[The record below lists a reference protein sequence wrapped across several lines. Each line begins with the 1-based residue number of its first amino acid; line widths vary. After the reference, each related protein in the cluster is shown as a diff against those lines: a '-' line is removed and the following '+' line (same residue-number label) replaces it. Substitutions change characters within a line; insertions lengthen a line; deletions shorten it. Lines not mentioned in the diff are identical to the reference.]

1 VIFTLIVTYINNY
14 ACRLYIM
21 LSNELIDIETILP
34 DIHNDF
40 LESDLSINIIEN
52 ISKKI
57 LSHKNTRDKQNKT
70 KEEETISYED
80 FWKGNINLK
89 NFKIFQLKAF
99 AKSNRL
105 YITGTKTVLIER
117 IQTHFI
123 KISSAIKIQKIFRG
137 SIIRFSF
144 KIRGPAFKNRKLCVN
159 ESDGFTLEPLSEIPF
174 ERFYSY
180 TDSNNFIYGFDVISL
195 ISLYKNKSKII
206 NPYTRERVDINLT
219 NNILSLGKII
229 KIAFS
234 YVLEDTE
241 IEAPR
246 ITQPTTINRRL
257 LNNTGLENRNNNVL
271 IPNYENIVENN
282 ILTPEQRIILQRVQ
296 EIRQETLDRRIQNLF
311 VEIDSLGNY
320 TDSSWFS
327 TLNRRNYIRFY
338 RCLYDIWNFRAQ
350 MPMEIKRQICQFRD
364 PFSQIRNFNVIGLP
378 EDELKQVCLS
388 VMEEMI
394 YTGID
399 NESKKLG
406 TLHVLS
412 ALTIVSFPARNS
424 MMWLYESVIY

>member
-1 VIFTLIVTYINNY
+1 
-14 ACRLYIM
+14 M
-21 LSNELIDIETILP
+21 LSNTLIDIETILP

-40 LESDLSINIIEN
+40 LESDISTNIIEN
-52 ISKKI
+52 ISKKT
-57 LSHKNTRDKQNKT
+57 LYHKNTTEKQKKT
-70 KEEETISYED
+70 KEETISYDE

-105 YITGTKTVLIER
+105 YVTGTKNILIGR

-123 KISSAIKIQKIFRG
+123 KISSAIKIQRIFRG
-137 SIIRFSF
+137 SIIRLSF

-159 ESDGFTLEPLSEIPF
+159 ESDGFTLEPLSDIPF
-174 ERFYSY
+174 ERFFSY
-180 TDSNNFIYGFDVISL
+180 TDSNNFIYGFDVMSL
-195 ISLYKNKSKII
+195 ISLYKNKNKIV
-206 NPYTRERVDINLT
+206 NPYTRERIDINLT

-229 KIAFS
+229 KIAYS

-241 IEAPR
+241 IEQPPAPL
-246 ITQPTTINRRL
+246 PTTINRRV
-257 LNNTGLENRNNNVL
+257 LNNNAGLENRNNNIL
-271 IPNYENIVENN
+271 TPNYETIVENN

-338 RCLYDIWNFRAQ
+338 RCLYDIWNFRSQ

-364 PFSQIRNFNVIGLP
+364 PFSQIRNFNLIGLTD
-378 EDELKQVCLS
+378 DELKQVCLS

-399 NESKKLG
+399 NEYKKLG

-424 MMWLYESVIY
+424 MIWLYESVIY

>member
-1 VIFTLIVTYINNY
+1 
-14 ACRLYIM
+14 M
-21 LSNELIDIETILP
+21 LSNTLIDIETILP
-34 DIHNDF
+34 DIHNNF
-40 LESDLSINIIEN
+40 LETDISTNIVEN
-52 ISKKI
+52 ISKKT
-57 LSHKNTRDKQNKT
+57 LSHKNTTEKQKKT
-70 KEEETISYED
+70 KEQTISYEE

-105 YITGTKTVLIER
+105 YVTGTKPVLIER

-123 KISSAIKIQKIFRG
+123 QLSSAIKIQKVFRG

-219 NNILSLGKII
+219 NHILSLGKII
-229 KIAFS
+229 TIAFS
-234 YVLEDTE
+234 YVLEDSE

-246 ITQPTTINRRL
+246 ITQPTPVNIRV
-257 LNNTGLENRNNNVL
+257 LNNNNNNNAGLENRNNNVL
-271 IPNYENIVENN
+271 IPNYETILENN
-282 ILTPEQRIILQRVQ
+282 ILTPEQRIILERVR

-327 TLNRRNYIRFY
+327 ILNRRNYIRFY

-350 MPMEIKRQICQFRD
+350 MPLEIKRQICQFRD
-364 PFSQIRNFNVIGLP
+364 PFSQIRNFNLIGLTD
-378 EDELKQVCLS
+378 DELKQVCLS

-399 NESKKLG
+399 NEYKKLG

>member
-1 VIFTLIVTYINNY
+1 
-14 ACRLYIM
+14 M
-21 LSNELIDIETILP
+21 LSNTLIDIETILP
-34 DIHNDF
+34 DIHNNF
-40 LESDLSINIIEN
+40 LENDISANIVETLYKKKLSN
-52 ISKKI
+52 
-57 LSHKNTRDKQNKT
+57 KNTTYKENKT
-70 KEEETISYED
+70 KEETISYEE

-105 YITGTKTVLIER
+105 YITGTKPVLIER

-246 ITQPTTINRRL
+246 ITQPTTINRRV
-257 LNNTGLENRNNNVL
+257 LNNNNNNAGLENRNNNVI
-271 IPNYENIVENN
+271 IPNYETVAENN

-350 MPMEIKRQICQFRD
+350 MPLEIKRQICQFRD
-364 PFSQIRNFNVIGLP
+364 PFSQIRSFNLIGLTD
-378 EDELKQVCLS
+378 DELKQVCLS

-399 NESKKLG
+399 NEYKKLG